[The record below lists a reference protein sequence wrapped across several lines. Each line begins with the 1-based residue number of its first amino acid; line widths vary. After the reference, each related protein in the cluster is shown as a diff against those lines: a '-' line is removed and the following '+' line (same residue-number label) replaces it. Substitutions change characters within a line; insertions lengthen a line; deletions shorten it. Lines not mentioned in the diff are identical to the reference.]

1 MKGAGPVGLDTGMND
16 VQNNEPGNRSMQI
29 IDILKAGPV
38 MPVIVLSDIRHAVPL
53 AQALVD
59 GGIRVLEVTMRTPI
73 ALDCVRA
80 IRNAVPDAIVGV
92 GTVTS
97 PDDVLA
103 AITAGAQFGVSPGA
117 TPALLD
123 AISKSGLPFLP
134 GTMTPSEVLAARDA
148 GFRALKLF
156 PAAPAG
162 GIPLLKALA
171 SVFSDVLFCPTG
183 GIDAAS
189 AHGYLALPNVA
200 CVGGS
205 WLAPQ
210 AMVAAGDW
218 AGITELA
225 RAAGRLR

>member
-1 MKGAGPVGLDTGMND
+1 
-16 VQNNEPGNRSMQI
+16 MQI

-59 GGIRVLEVTMRTPI
+59 GGVRVLEVTMRTSI

-80 IRNAVPDAIVGV
+80 IRAAVPEAIVGV

-123 AISKSGLPFLP
+123 AINKSGLPFLP

-156 PAAPAG
+156 PAQPAG

-205 WLAPQ
+205 WLAPP

>member
-1 MKGAGPVGLDTGMND
+1 
-16 VQNNEPGNRSMQI
+16 MQI
-29 IDILKAGPV
+29 VDILKAGPV
-38 MPVIVLSDIRHAVPL
+38 MPVIVLHELKHAVPL
-53 AQALVD
+53 AQALVA
-59 GGIRVLEVTMRTPI
+59 GGIRVLEVTMRTPV

-80 IRNAVPDAIVGV
+80 IRAAVPDAIVGV
-92 GTVTS
+92 GTVTGPS
-97 PDDVLA
+97 DVLA
-103 AITAGAQFGVSPGA
+103 AITAGAQFAVSPGA

-123 AISKSGLPFLP
+123 AVNKSGLPFLP
-134 GTMTPSEVLAARDA
+134 GTMTPSEVMAARDA

-156 PAAPAG
+156 PAQPAG

-210 AMVAAGDW
+210 PLIAAGDW

-225 RAAGRLR
+225 KAAGRLRA

>member
-1 MKGAGPVGLDTGMND
+1 
-16 VQNNEPGNRSMQI
+16 MQI
-29 IDILKAGPV
+29 VDILKAGPV
-38 MPVIVLSDIRHAVPL
+38 MPVIVLNELRHAVPL
-53 AQALVD
+53 AQALVA

-80 IRNAVPDAIVGV
+80 IRAAVPDAIVGV
-92 GTVTS
+92 GTVTG

-103 AITAGAQFGVSPGA
+103 AITAGAQFAVSPGA

-123 AISKSGLPFLP
+123 AINKSGLPFLP

-205 WLAPQ
+205 WLAPP
-210 AMVAAGDW
+210 ALIAAGDW
-218 AGITELA
+218 AGISDLA
-225 RAAGRLR
+225 RSAGRLRG

>member
-1 MKGAGPVGLDTGMND
+1 
-16 VQNNEPGNRSMQI
+16 MQI
-29 IDILKAGPV
+29 VDILKAGPV
-38 MPVIVLSDIRHAVPL
+38 MPVIVLNELRDAVPL
-53 AQALVD
+53 ARALIG
-59 GGIRVLEVTMRTPI
+59 GGIRVLEVTLRTPV
-73 ALDCVRA
+73 ALDSVRA
-80 IRNAVPDAIVGV
+80 IRAAVPEAIVGV
-92 GTVTS
+92 GTVTTS
-97 PDDVLA
+97 EDLLA
-103 AITAGAQFGVSPGA
+103 AITAGAQFGVSPAA

-123 AISKSGLPFLP
+123 AVRKSGLPFLP

-162 GIPLLKALA
+162 GIPLLKALG

-205 WLAPQ
+205 RLAPP
-210 AMVAAGDW
+210 AMIAAGDW
-218 AGITELA
+218 AGITDLA